1 MDKRMKITIVDVA
14 KKAEVSVAT
23 VSRVINDNYPVNSK
37 TKAKVQK
44 VIKELNFIPNLQAS
58 EVKKRKTKT
67 IGVIVPSVDNMF
79 FPEVIN
85 GIEQYLIQ
93 ESYSLLLSFS
103 KNSKAQEQECV
114 RNLLSRNVAG
124 MIIADVNT
132 TNVESGF
139 YDDLSK
145 TTPIIFINGVSSREG
160 FSHVLCDEGD
170 GARKA
175 LNALWECGHRDIY
188 FIRGENSYSYDVK
201 EKAYKDFL
209 CEKDGDPKQHIL
221 CVGEGNSSQ
230 VIDVTHKLM
239 LERLKSTQGSAA
251 FCCNDL
257 MAVGVLNACKEVGIK
272 VPDDFSIIGFD
283 NIILSKLVSPK
294 ITTIDQNTF
303 ELGKQA
309 AKLILELIDEN
320 QAIRKKV
327 VLNATFV
334 PRETLAEKK
343 G

>member
-1 MDKRMKITIVDVA
+1 MKITIVDVA

-37 TKAKVQK
+37 TKARVQK
-44 VIKELNFIPNLQAS
+44 VIKELNFIPNLQAR

-67 IGVIVPSVDNMF
+67 IGVIVPSVENMF

-85 GIEQYLIQ
+85 GIEQYLMQ

-103 KNSKAQEQECV
+103 KNSKVKEQECV

-145 TTPIIFINGVSSREG
+145 STPIIFINGLTSREG
-160 FSHVLCDEGD
+160 FSHVLCDEHD
-170 GARKA
+170 GAKKA
-175 LNALWECGHRDIY
+175 LQALWEKGHRDIY

-201 EKAYKDFL
+201 EKAYIEFL
-209 CEKDGDPKQHIL
+209 HEKDVISKKHIL
-221 CVGEGNSSQ
+221 CVGEGNSNQ
-230 VIDVTHKLM
+230 VIDVTHNLM
-239 LERLKSTQGSAA
+239 VDELKTSQCSAA

-257 MAVGVLNACKEVGIK
+257 MAIGVLNACKEVKIK

-283 NIILSKLVSPK
+283 NVILSKLVSPK

-309 AKLILELIDEN
+309 AKLILESIDEE
-320 QAIRKKV
+320 QVICKKI
-327 VLNATFV
+327 VLSATFV
-334 PRETLAEKK
+334 SRETLAEKK